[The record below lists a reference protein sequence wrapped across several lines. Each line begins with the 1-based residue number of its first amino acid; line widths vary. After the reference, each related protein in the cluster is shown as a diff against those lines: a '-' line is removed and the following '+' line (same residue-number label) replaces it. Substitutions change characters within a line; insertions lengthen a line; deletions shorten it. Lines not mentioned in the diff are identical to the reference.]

1 MAKDEFKGDSV
12 FCTFCGKSATEVDSL
27 ISGPNVHICN
37 ECVLTASEIIDNH
50 NRRTSTERTKRLPI
64 PAEIKE
70 ELDRYVISQDNAK
83 KTLSVAVYNHY
94 KRINYLRKID
104 DIEIEKS
111 NILLIGPTGTGKTL
125 LAQSLAQYLKVP
137 FAIADATVLTE
148 AGYVG
153 EDVENI
159 LVRLYQAADYQVDET
174 ERGIIYIDE
183 IDKIA
188 RKDGNPSITRDVSG
202 EGVQQAILKM
212 LEGTISSIPPKGGR
226 KHPEQKLININTKN
240 ILFICGGAFEGLEDI
255 IARRIGKKTIGFNRD
270 SQSTHKLSKGELY
283 AMVEPEDLLEYGL
296 IPELI
301 GRLPVVSSLDELDA
315 SALKSILTEPRN
327 ALVKQYIKLLELDN
341 ITLTFKDEALN
352 RVVEMAKKR
361 NTGARALRAIMEE
374 VMLNIMYKL
383 PSLPNVESCSIT
395 EDTVDKKQDPLL
407 TFKKSK
413 KSA

>member
-1 MAKDEFKGDSV
+1 MAKDDLDPSSV
-12 FCTFCGKSATEVDSL
+12 FCTFCGKPASEVDSL
-27 ISGPNVHICN
+27 ISGPGVHICN
-37 ECVLTASEIIDNH
+37 ECIHTASDIIENH
-50 NRRTSTERTKRLPI
+50 AKRTKFTASKHLPI
-64 PAEIKE
+64 PADIKDQ
-70 ELDRYVISQDNAK
+70 LDSYVISQNYAK
-83 KTLSVAVYNHY
+83 RTISVAVYNHY
-94 KRINYLRKID
+94 KRINYQRRID
-104 DIEIEKS
+104 DIDIEKS

-125 LAQSLAQYLKVP
+125 LAQTLAQFLKVP

-159 LVRLYQAADYQVDET
+159 LVRLYQAADYNVEET

-226 KHPEQKLININTKN
+226 KHPEQKLVNINTRN

-255 IARRIGKKTIGFNRD
+255 IARRIGKKVIGFN
-270 SQSTHKLSKGELY
+270 SEVSAMNKLSKGELY
-283 AMVEPEDLLEYGL
+283 AMAEPEDLLAYGL

-315 SALKSILTEPRN
+315 DALKSILTEPKN
-327 ALVKQYIKLLELDN
+327 ALVKQYKKLLDIDN
-341 ITLTFKDEALN
+341 ISLSFEDGALN
-352 RVVEMAKKR
+352 AIVNMAMKR

-374 VMLNIMYKL
+374 VMIDIMYKL
-383 PSLPNVESCSIT
+383 PSLPGVESCKIT
-395 EDTVDKKQDPLL
+395 KSTVVDKKDPII

-413 KSA
+413 KTA